1 MTEGVSKDIRENKN
15 TKITQK
21 IFDLVNKFEVRLVCT
36 LDAFCD
42 YCKEVEE
49 SGEDKGPLYKWTKD
63 VINNPEKKI
72 KHSKSF
78 AFYKGNEQIYEKV
91 LADALYLDLIELQ
104 KKNIIEDVKLYDNN
118 LNNNPQPP
126 KKYFAD

>member
-126 KKYFAD
+126 KKYFVD